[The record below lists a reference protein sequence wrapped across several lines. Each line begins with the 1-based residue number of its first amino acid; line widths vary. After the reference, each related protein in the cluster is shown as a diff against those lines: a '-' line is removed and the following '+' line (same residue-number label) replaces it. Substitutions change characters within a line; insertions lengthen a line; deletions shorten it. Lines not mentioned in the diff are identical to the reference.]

1 MHRSRCTAAD
11 LRQCLEF
18 MRNQRIR
25 PIISEVLP
33 LSEFAK
39 AQNNVE
45 TRKVTGRIILKVAD
59 EDW

>member
-1 MHRSRCTAAD
+1 
-11 LRQCLEF
+11 

-33 LSEFAK
+33 LSEYAT
-39 AQNNVE
+39 AQSNVE
-45 TRKVTGRIILKVAD
+45 TRKVTGRIVLKVSN